1 MKVTTTAGLVI
12 ASTASALMLT
22 RCGAKPETPPNI
34 LLILADDLG
43 YSDIGCYG
51 GDIETPNLDG
61 LAANGVQFT
70 HFYNTAR
77 SCPSRASLLTGLH
90 PHQAGLGSMV
100 DNTSDAPGYLGEL
113 NDQCV
118 TIAEVLR
125 GSGYSTYMTG
135 KWHVAHSQDGSDK
148 HNWPVQRGFDHYY
161 GIVNGASS
169 FFDPLQL
176 VYDNDTLLS
185 SPPGYYMTD
194 AISDSTVSFIDRHFN
209 DSPEKPFFMYVAY
222 NAPHWPMH
230 AKPEDIEKYRGR
242 FDAGWDKLREE
253 KLKRMTDMGL
263 IKPEWDIMKD
273 VQGNPPWDDVK
284 LKEWELAR
292 MEVYAAMVDCM
303 DQGIGRILKKLEDE
317 GQMDNTIIIFLS
329 DNGACAE
336 TWSPQ
341 NPWASNF
348 GPVVTRDSL
357 VVDYS
362 NDGSRLPGSPDT
374 YHSYGRGW
382 AHYSNTPFRGFKSGT
397 FEGGIASPFIVYWKG
412 NTVRNKDL
420 REQLAGIVDIMPT
433 LAEVSGAE
441 YPTIYDGNAIL
452 GMEGKSLV
460 GAIRRNEELER
471 DAYYVEHIGNRGM
484 IEENRWKVVKTG
496 RQPWQLYDIQEDRT
510 ETRDLSGEMP
520 ERTKELSDK
529 WERWAWRAK
538 VLPKPN

>member
-1 MKVTTTAGLVI
+1 MMKATTSAGLVI
-12 ASTASALMLT
+12 ASTASALMLM
-22 RCGAKPETPPNI
+22 RCGEKPKTQPNI

-51 GDIETPNLDG
+51 SEIETPNLDI

-70 HFYNTAR
+70 NFYNTAR

-90 PHQAGLGSMV
+90 PHQAGLGTMV
-100 DNTSDAPGYLGEL
+100 DNTTDTPGYLGEL
-113 NDQCV
+113 NNQCV
-118 TIAEVLR
+118 TIAEVLH

-135 KWHVAHSQDGSDK
+135 KWHVAHSQDGSNK
-148 HNWPVQRGFDHYY
+148 HNWPVQRGFDRYY
-161 GIVNGASS
+161 GIISGATS
-169 FFDPLQL
+169 FFDPEML

-194 AISDSTVSFIDRHFN
+194 AISDSTVSFIGRHYQN
-209 DSPEKPFFMYVAY
+209 NPEKPFFMYVAY
-222 NAPHWPMH
+222 NAPHWPIQ

-242 FDAGWDKLREE
+242 FNAGWDKLRVD

-263 IKPEWDIMKD
+263 VKPEWDIKD
-273 VQGNPPWDDVK
+273 VYQGQSWDDVT

-303 DQGIGRILKKLEDE
+303 DQGIGRIIKKLEDE
-317 GQMDNTIIIFLS
+317 GEMDNTIIIFLS

-348 GPVVTRDSL
+348 GPAFTRDSL
-357 VVDYS
+357 AVDYS
-362 NDGSRLPGSPDT
+362 NDGSKLPGSADT

-382 AHYSNTPFRGFKSGT
+382 AHYSNTPLRGFKSGS

-412 NTVRNKDL
+412 KAIKNDDL
-420 REQLAGIVDIMPT
+420 REQVSGIIDIMPT
-433 LAEVSGAE
+433 LVEASGAE
-441 YPTIYDGNAIL
+441 YPAIYNGNAIL
-452 GMEGKSLV
+452 EMEGKSLV
-460 GAIRRNEELER
+460 GAIRKNEEVER

-484 IEENRWKVVKTG
+484 IEDNRWKLTKPG
-496 RQPWQLYDIQEDRT
+496 RQPWQLYDLHEDRT
-510 ETRDLSGEMP
+510 ETKDLAREMP
-520 ERTKELSDK
+520 EMTKELSDK